1 MPKLTESR
9 LRTIIKEE
17 LKAVLN
23 EMGAEVIDL
32 EPYLAQEREKESI
45 KNQIEQLALALIRAD
60 NARSIESRDMIMNEI
75 SKLQNRANMVYR
87 VSEKFNVSKQVEEEY
102 EKIKK
107 PKKQQ
112 ATREYDPSL
121 DPIYGPRL

>member
-1 MPKLTESR
+1 MPKLTENR

-17 LKAVLN
+17 LKAVLT
-23 EMGAEVIDL
+23 EGEVIHL
-32 EPYLAQEREKESI
+32 KPYLDKEREKESI
-45 KNQIEQLALALIRAD
+45 KNQIKQLALALVRAD
-60 NARSIESRDMIMNEI
+60 NAPDEARSIESRDMIMNEI

-87 VSEKFNVSKQVEEEY
+87 VSEKFNVSEQVEKEY
-102 EKIKK
+102 RKLKN
-107 PKKQQ
+107 QQ